1 MPYYSSNEGSIAFD
15 DVASTIYLSLFRGF
29 DRVVFNFPDRGVGNK
44 GMLAVKANQ
53 DMIAGF
59 LKGVKGLLA
68 KHGEVHVAV
77 SAAQQVAWN
86 VVGIAARGG
95 LKYRAQLNFKPEVG
109 RCRLTLC

>member
-1 MPYYSSNEGSIAFD
+1 M
-15 DVASTIYLSLFRGF
+15 
-29 DRVVFNFPDRGVGNK
+29 
-44 GMLAVKANQ
+44 
-53 DMIAGF
+53 
-59 LKGVKGLLA
+59 LA

-109 RCRLTLC
+109 RYRLTPC